1 MASKTKQATK
11 PYEGPVF
18 DVGTPV
24 VIIRPNPLWSG
35 CAGEVV
41 SIANGIHR
49 IKIQGRNG
57 DTFHADCPCEQLRID
72 L

>member
-1 MASKTKQATK
+1 MASKTKQPTK

-18 DVGTPV
+18 DVGTPC
-24 VIIRPNPLWSG
+24 VILRPSMWSG

-57 DTFHADCPCEQLRID
+57 ETFHADCPYEQLSID